1 MCDAR
6 AFLATRCSFSIS
18 SIDQIK
24 QAMGLRFHQSIK
36 VLPGL
41 RINFGLRGISVTVG
55 PRGANLNVG
64 TRGTYLNLG
73 LPGTGISYRS
83 RLDTNKYLEGSRP
96 AIRPE
101 PEPPR
106 QTDPDLFDRHP
117 PYQLAPHV
125 IEFKS
130 VDVASLGSES
140 LERLSALCEK
150 LQRQRHTLSDEI
162 TRAEKDLVRAAR
174 MSRRLGWLRRWIAP
188 TNFNLF
194 QEYHDDCLKRLD
206 ALKEIKQ
213 SLVLD
218 VEFSISDGA
227 KKAFLRVTE
236 AFDRVSRSFRTWDI
250 TAAQAFERYRTRSAA
265 SQNVD
270 TQVVSFARTY
280 DSLMATEF
288 KPPRFINA
296 NGADLMLYPA
306 FVMARIGE
314 RVALLD
320 IRHVEITIE
329 PTRFVVHD
337 GNVPSDSMVVDST
350 WQYVNK
356 DGGPDRRFSN
366 NPTIPIAKYCSIFFR
381 GEGLNEAWMISN
393 AEAGIE
399 FGEAISRYKDSLTDS
414 EREIDGIAPPS
425 PDEWPELDIPP
436 KPKLPPRDWK
446 TPITFYGCVIAAIAM
461 ALFFLGKTYP
471 QVLSSVTD
479 LASVIGPRKT
489 VMSTEANSRV
499 TEGKTEPPPVIP
511 TSRGLT
517 RAEVAEVQQLLKKM
531 GLDPGPPDG
540 IAGAKTV
547 KAFSDWAKIRGIE
560 NAKPDSINLEIL
572 RRTAAGKQR

>member
-1 MCDAR
+1 
-6 AFLATRCSFSIS
+6 
-18 SIDQIK
+18 
-24 QAMGLRFHQSIK
+24 MGLRFRQSINL
-36 VLPGL
+36 LPGL
-41 RINFGLRGISVTVG
+41 RVNFGLRGISVTVG

-73 LPGTGISYRS
+73 LPGTGIGYRG
-83 RLDTNKYLEGSRP
+83 RLDKIRSLESSRP
-96 AIRPE
+96 TARPDPE
-101 PEPPR
+101 PQP
-106 QTDPDLFDRHP
+106 QNNPDIFNRHP
-117 PYQLAPHV
+117 PYVDVAPHV

-140 LERLSALCEK
+140 LERVSALCEK
-150 LQRQRHTLSDEI
+150 LQRQRHTLSLEI
-162 TRAEKDLVRAAR
+162 TQAEKDVLRAAR
-174 MSRRLGWLRRWIAP
+174 MSRRFGWLRRWIAP
-188 TNFNLF
+188 TSFNLF
-194 QEYHDDCLKRLD
+194 QEYHDDCLNRLD

-227 KKAFLRVTE
+227 KKAFLRITE
-236 AFDRVSRSFRTWDI
+236 AFDRVSRSVRIWDI
-250 TAAQAFERYRTRSAA
+250 TTAQAVDRYRTRSAA
-265 SQNVD
+265 SQSFD
-270 TQVVSFARTY
+270 TQVVSFDRTY

-306 FVMARIGE
+306 FVMAQIGE

-320 IRHVEITIE
+320 IRQVEIAIE

-399 FGEAISRYKDSLTDS
+399 FGEAIRKYKNSLTDS
-414 EREIDGIAPPS
+414 EREFDGIAPPS
-425 PDEWPELDIPP
+425 VDEWPELDIPP

-446 TPITFYGCVIAAIAM
+446 TPTMFYGCVIVAATI
-461 ALFFLGKTYP
+461 ALFVLGRTYP
-471 QVLSSVTD
+471 HILSSVMD
-479 LASVIGPRKT
+479 LVNVIGPRKT
-489 VMSTEANSRV
+489 VTSTEANSRV
-499 TEGKTEPPPVIP
+499 TGGKTESPPIST

-517 RAEVAEVQQLLKKM
+517 RAEVVEVQQLLKKM

-560 NAKPDSINLEIL
+560 NAKLDSVSLEIL
-572 RRTAAGKQR
+572 RKTVVDRKR